1 MDAVSVWKQPEF
13 ARLDYNKQ
21 IACNCQLGPI
31 QLQTDSKLT
40 LS

>member
-1 MDAVSVWKQPEF
+1 MHAVSVWKQPEF